1 MLAEIHIAQPFGAL
15 HPMYANF
22 ASATLI
28 VLGAVIAVL
37 GFLLA
42 GELVMVVTGLASIF
56 AGGLLGV
63 AARERVA

>member
-1 MLAEIHIAQPFGAL
+1 
-15 HPMYANF
+15 MYANF

-42 GELVMVVTGLASIF
+42 ASFPMVILGLAAI
-56 AGGLLGV
+56 AVGGFIGILD
-63 AARERVA
+63 RRTSR

>member
-1 MLAEIHIAQPFGAL
+1 
-15 HPMYANF
+15 MYANF
-22 ASATLI
+22 ASGTLI

-42 GELVMVVTGLASIF
+42 GELVMVVTGLAAIF

-63 AARERVA
+63 AARERAG